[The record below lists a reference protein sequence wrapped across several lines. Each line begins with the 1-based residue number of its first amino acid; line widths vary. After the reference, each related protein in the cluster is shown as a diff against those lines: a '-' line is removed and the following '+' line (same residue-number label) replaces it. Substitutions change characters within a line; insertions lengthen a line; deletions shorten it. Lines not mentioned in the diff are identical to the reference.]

1 MFPQAFSVNS
11 LQWTKTHLT
20 RGIVRPASRASLC
33 LLEWGGEKEVLS
45 ESHQPFEVTAART
58 SGLVNLV
65 FSHQTGK
72 LFFFECKHVFFDKP
86 MVINEPALASAWLLG
101 LGLKLCLA
109 VHAWQRSYLTHAI
122 FLDLSKPKSSKQKKA
137 SAWRVMV
144 YVFPSENSSF
154 RFLVFFAK
162 GDIFQFLG
170 NFIYFNKKSPKE
182 SLFQGLNFWAK
193 CSKSSLIR
201 KKLYL

>member
-86 MVINEPALASAWLLG
+86 MVINEPAVASAWLLG
-101 LGLKLCLA
+101 LGLSQPHA
-109 VHAWQRSYLTHAI
+109 VYAWQRSYLTHAV

-144 YVFPSENSSF
+144 YV
-154 RFLVFFAK
+154 FLVFFAK